1 MNALICNKCLQI
13 PYVDFLPGLM
23 VKFSCCETTL
33 VPHFYLEEKI
43 KLRYSIKC
51 SKISCQKKN
60 GNIHYALKNLYC
72 EDCLK
77 DSKLKSKINNDI
89 NPNSFAMTCKNHF
102 KKFTYYNSTN
112 HLLYCEECDIPQ
124 NSVKLNNFKENLK
137 PEIIKEL
144 KIKEKIINKYLKCIF
159 NKILE
164 TYELFKSK
172 TNPNIYFNIK
182 NIKNFLEDYDLLSP
196 VCSQCMKIYNI
207 KLNEN
212 SLNNQNGDNNKIY
225 EVVCKCSSEIYNS
238 IEDIEK
244 KFNSIICYNCDN
256 MFDQKDMFYDIIFD
270 KLFCEECL
278 KDKKTVDY
286 IRFNELCYYCGIH
299 RFKLESFCKRCKAL
313 FCKKC
318 KFINLHQIIKFK
330 ENNNS
335 EQKFQIFNKIKWIS
349 KLKDAGL
356 LNIGNYEGNCLK
368 ISAEEKNKEFNKIIS
383 TIEEKKKNSFE
394 NIIMKKEN
402 EINNIKYKIENSI
415 LYIKLYGTNIEVTNL
430 KDKIVQM
437 EFSLKNIIKE
447 LNSKNKIVQLLK
459 IRNVFLHLISN
470 IIRKNCNSFERLKE
484 DFRLLYE
491 SYKFLKYQLKYK
503 EKENLVKSKLESI
516 FEKIEKLIKNII
528 KNHYFSFFKNK
539 FKIEMENNNY
549 KLDDCIINAY
559 FDRNS
564 NIKNNFDEAIE
575 SQIPKIPYH
584 QKIQIFNN
592 VFENDLK
599 LIVDK
604 AVFSTLKNYNKFL
617 LNHNGFDQKT
627 KSKIENH
634 SNLIENIENNKIPED
649 YEKSSLKNNVN
660 LIGKFYLDEFGYTN
674 DKSLNIDTLKE
685 IAICNIPEE
694 NNYEYLKIKS
704 KKKEKFLA
712 DVKCKTV
719 SDFNFLFK
727 LINNI
732 INKIGKIVHQ
742 NDELYNIYFTE
753 IEDNLNISNY
763 QLKKDIDNNLTLLCN
778 ENLYKN
784 ASSLSIKE
792 YDYDAFMKFSLNF
805 FERFKGKIKQLL
817 GEKKEKEIIKEA
829 DELIKEMVGKSKY
842 DFEND
847 LLYCSNKINET
858 IKFHEENK
866 DLLQLFPLIKRD
878 IEILID
884 SNNLNEL
891 DSNVIGFTIEEEN
904 KNAIV
909 NVFIKNYF
917 IIACLQKIVEK
928 ISNSLSNYE
937 NFLQTICDIKYKN
950 VIFELYNNIKEDK
963 IENIFFE
970 ERDNLIKLYENHIKK
985 EKEKLEKL
993 KLEKQKIG
1001 NKKILRIEKE
1011 IEENNLT
1018 IEKMKEINIKYI
1030 EKTFDN
1036 YLDFNV
1042 TSFANAKF
1050 DVILFLYQ
1058 NEYIN

>member
-1 MNALICNKCLQI
+1 
-13 PYVDFLPGLM
+13 
-23 VKFSCCETTL
+23 
-33 VPHFYLEEKI
+33 
-43 KLRYSIKC
+43 
-51 SKISCQKKN
+51 
-60 GNIHYALKNLYC
+60 
-72 EDCLK
+72 
-77 DSKLKSKINNDI
+77 
-89 NPNSFAMTCKNHF
+89 
-102 KKFTYYNSTN
+102 
-112 HLLYCEECDIPQ
+112 
-124 NSVKLNNFKENLK
+124 
-137 PEIIKEL
+137 
-144 KIKEKIINKYLKCIF
+144 
-159 NKILE
+159 
-164 TYELFKSK
+164 
-172 TNPNIYFNIK
+172 
-182 NIKNFLEDYDLLSP
+182 
-196 VCSQCMKIYNI
+196 
-207 KLNEN
+207 
-212 SLNNQNGDNNKIY
+212 
-225 EVVCKCSSEIYNS
+225 
-238 IEDIEK
+238 
-244 KFNSIICYNCDN
+244 
-256 MFDQKDMFYDIIFD
+256 
-270 KLFCEECL
+270 
-278 KDKKTVDY
+278 
-286 IRFNELCYYCGIH
+286 
-299 RFKLESFCKRCKAL
+299 
-313 FCKKC
+313 
-318 KFINLHQIIKFK
+318 
-330 ENNNS
+330 
-335 EQKFQIFNKIKWIS
+335 
-349 KLKDAGL
+349 
-356 LNIGNYEGNCLK
+356 
-368 ISAEEKNKEFNKIIS
+368 
-383 TIEEKKKNSFE
+383 
-394 NIIMKKEN
+394 
-402 EINNIKYKIENSI
+402 
-415 LYIKLYGTNIEVTNL
+415 
-430 KDKIVQM
+430 
-437 EFSLKNIIKE
+437 
-447 LNSKNKIVQLLK
+447 
-459 IRNVFLHLISN
+459 
-470 IIRKNCNSFERLKE
+470 
-484 DFRLLYE
+484 
-491 SYKFLKYQLKYK
+491 
-503 EKENLVKSKLESI
+503 
-516 FEKIEKLIKNII
+516 
-528 KNHYFSFFKNK
+528 
-539 FKIEMENNNY
+539 MENNNY

-564 NIKNNFDEAIE
+564 NIKNNFEEAIE

-704 KKKEKFLA
+704 KKKEEFLA

-950 VIFELYNNIKEDK
+950 LIFELYNNIKEDK

-1050 DVILFLYQ
+1050 DVTLFLYQ